1 MKKTTILFLAFLV
14 LVVAIS
20 GCVGKQAAQTNTPQ
34 TGNTQT
40 TGGVSGEI
48 PAANSGGLT
57 VETPQ
62 ASAGEN
68 VDLGSLI

>member
-1 MKKTTILFLAFLV
+1 MKRTTILFLAFLA

-20 GCVGKQAAQTNTPQ
+20 GCVGKQAAQTNTQ
-34 TGNTQT
+34 TSTSAN

-48 PAANSGGLT
+48 PAADSSGIT

-62 ASAGEN
+62 ASADEN